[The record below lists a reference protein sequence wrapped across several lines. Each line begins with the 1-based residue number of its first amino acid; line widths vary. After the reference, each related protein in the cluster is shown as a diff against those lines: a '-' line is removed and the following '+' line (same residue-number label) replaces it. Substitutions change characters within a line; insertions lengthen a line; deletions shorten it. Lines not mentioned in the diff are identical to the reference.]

1 MPGVVPI
8 GIDADHFSIC
18 KPRSRDDLIYKSI
31 RRTVEA
37 LEDENSSGN
46 TVPRAEKA
54 PRINGTSW
62 PPADP
67 VSLLRQVN
75 GKQVAPGI
83 VPIQLVRSVA
93 EACSDRGEALL
104 VVQQAEQWLLEAGE
118 IEGVLLRLEP
128 QFLQDFG
135 QGSLQYWIL
144 AFTKAAVRGARVLV
158 ALLAALPPTVV
169 ANHREAILRV
179 VNVASPGLL
188 AS

>member
-1 MPGVVPI
+1 M
-8 GIDADHFSIC
+8 
-18 KPRSRDDLIYKSI
+18 
-31 RRTVEA
+31 
-37 LEDENSSGN
+37 
-46 TVPRAEKA
+46 
-54 PRINGTSW
+54 
-62 PPADP
+62 
-67 VSLLRQVN
+67 
-75 GKQVAPGI
+75 
-83 VPIQLVRSVA
+83 
-93 EACSDRGEALL
+93 L

-179 VNVASPGLL
+179 VNVASPGCWLL
-188 AS
+188 EGSRAWPS